1 MARNERTSMVSWHE
15 VGIWTRQLEDK
26 GYRAR
31 VVVSWESGSKIRVS
45 ITLSELDTMGK
56 RVETHRDGELIS
68 DMAPGGAEKAA
79 LRAAARLMGLI
90 DESGP
95 QDTSGYIRPL
105 PARIG

>member
-1 MARNERTSMVSWHE
+1 MARTERASVVSWHE

-31 VVVSWESGSKIRVS
+31 VVLSWETGSKIRVS
-45 ITLSELDTMGK
+45 ITLSELDSLGK
-56 RVETHRDGELIS
+56 RIETHRDGEVRS
-68 DMAPGGAEKAA
+68 DMSPGGAEKAA

-90 DESGP
+90 DDSGP
-95 QDTSGYIRPL
+95 QDISGYIRPL